1 MKKTLILLALLTM
14 TSSVNTCAAVR
25 TYYYSASTNVGTNV
39 NDKTLQQLLRQ
50 YFNTYTQTV
59 YKPTAQTTKPAAQTT
74 TQANTQT
81 ASQNT
86 AQKTDMTVANQILS
100 IVNKER
106 AAYGLPALTLD
117 TQLCTAAQAKAED
130 MKAKNYFS
138 HTSPTYGSPFEM
150 MKKFGISY
158 RAAGENIAKG
168 QKTPQAVMSAWMNS
182 DGHRKNILGKSYTQ
196 LGVGYVYN
204 NGSPYWVQL
213 FKG

>member
-25 TYYYSASTNVGTNV
+25 TYYYTYSNGTKIGTNV

-50 YFNTYTQTV
+50 YFNTYQYQTQTV
-59 YKPTAQTTKPAAQTT
+59 STVQTAKPAAQTT
-74 TQANTQT
+74 TQTT
-81 ASQNT
+81 SQNT
-86 AQKTDMTVANQILS
+86 AQKPDMSVANQILS

-106 AAYGLPALTLD
+106 AANGLPALTLD

>member
-1 MKKTLILLALLTM
+1 
-14 TSSVNTCAAVR
+14 
-25 TYYYSASTNVGTNV
+25 
-39 NDKTLQQLLRQ
+39 
-50 YFNTYTQTV
+50 
-59 YKPTAQTTKPAAQTT
+59 
-74 TQANTQT
+74 
-81 ASQNT
+81 
-86 AQKTDMTVANQILS
+86 
-100 IVNKER
+100 
-106 AAYGLPALTLD
+106 
-117 TQLCTAAQAKAED
+117 
-130 MKAKNYFS
+130 
-138 HTSPTYGSPFEM
+138 M

>member
-50 YFNTYTQTV
+50 YFNTYQYQTQTV
-59 YKPTAQTTKPAAQTT
+59 STVQTAKPAAQTT
-74 TQANTQT
+74 TQTT
-81 ASQNT
+81 SQNT
-86 AQKTDMTVANQILS
+86 AQKPDMSVANQILS

-106 AAYGLPALTLD
+106 AANGLPALTLD

>member
-14 TSSVNTCAAVR
+14 TSSVKTYAAAVR

-50 YFNTYTQTV
+50 YFNTYQYQTQTV
-59 YKPTAQTTKPAAQTT
+59 YKPTVQTAKPAAQTT
-74 TQANTQT
+74 TQTT
-81 ASQNT
+81 SQNT
-86 AQKTDMTVANQILS
+86 AQKPDMSVANQILS

-106 AAYGLPALTLD
+106 AANGLPALTLD

>member
-39 NDKTLQQLLRQ
+39 NDKALQQLLRQ
-50 YFNTYTQTV
+50 YFNTYQYQTQTGSTV
-59 YKPTAQTTKPAAQTT
+59 QTAKPAAQTT
-74 TQANTQT
+74 TQTT
-81 ASQNT
+81 SQNT
-86 AQKTDMTVANQILS
+86 AQKPDMSVANQILS

-106 AAYGLPALTLD
+106 AANGLPALTLD